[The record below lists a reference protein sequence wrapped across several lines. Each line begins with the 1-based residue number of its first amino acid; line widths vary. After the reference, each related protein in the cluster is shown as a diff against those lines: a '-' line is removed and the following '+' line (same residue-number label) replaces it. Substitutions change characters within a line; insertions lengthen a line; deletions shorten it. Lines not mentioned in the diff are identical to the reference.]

1 MMRGIRT
8 AVVSLAVLVLA
19 FARAESFPLGFS
31 VVGGIGAGYYDM
43 EALNEHLGHVAQER
57 NVKFDGLTGGVN
69 FRIEG
74 RLWMYHLAA
83 LTGGFEHF
91 WGETESEGTSSTLSY
106 RAPADVYTAG
116 AIVAA
121 IRIEEA
127 MNLCVGF
134 NYCYAEAVYGT
145 NEVIERRFSEYKGKN
160 DGYEIYA
167 EAHTNFMNPI
177 EVGVQFGYRGLK
189 ISEFTDKYG
198 NAASF
203 EPGMNMEIDYSG
215 VFLYF
220 TTAIRL

>member
-8 AVVSLAVLVLA
+8 AVFFLTVLVLA

-43 EALNEHLGHVAQER
+43 EALNTHLGHVAQER
-57 NVKFDGLTGGVN
+57 NVKFDGLTSGVN

-74 RLWMYHLAA
+74 RAWMYGLVA

-91 WGETESEGTSSTLSY
+91 WGETESEGSSATLSY
-106 RAPADVYTAG
+106 RAPGDVYTVG

-121 IRIEEA
+121 IKIENA
-127 MNLCVGF
+127 MNLCVGS
-134 NYCYAEAVYGT
+134 NYCFAEAVYGT
-145 NEVIERRFSEYKGKN
+145 NEVIERRFSEYKGK
-160 DGYEIYA
+160 DEGYEIYA

-177 EVGVQFGYRGLK
+177 EVGFQLGYRGLK
-189 ISEFTDKYG
+189 ITDFTDKYG
-198 NAASF
+198 DPASF
-203 EPGMNMEIDYSG
+203 EPGMKMEIDYSG
-215 VFLYF
+215 LFFYF